1 MGRVK
6 VQIKKIENTTN
17 RQVTFSKRRNGL
29 MKKAYELSVL
39 CDVDVALVMFSPSGR
54 VSTFSGTKS
63 IEEIMERY
71 LNLPEHER
79 GRLQNQE
86 YLMRAL
92 GKSRYEA
99 ERAYQVPSPPSV
111 ESPFEDLQQEI
122 IRYKNQLEDLEKR
135 LRLYEGDTSEIT
147 TMCEADF
154 REQLLEET
162 LRQVRV
168 RKVSLPSHV
177 PSIDDYPQ
185 ENSSNVV
192 FNWLQQ
198 RDPQAQI
205 PSFNSMLPLRDQT
218 EQTNNI
224 LQQPLTFLNAPEV
237 QLSDQMS
244 PRIKME
250 ESQGHHRP
258 DFGQVIDVNLSSWTD
273 LYPTDDPF
281 PEAQPRERA
290 ILDLFLSQLNPIN
303 QDPL

>member
-6 VQIKKIENTTN
+6 VQIKRIENTTN

-39 CDVDVALVMFSPSGR
+39 CDVDVALIMFSPSGR
-54 VSTFSGTKS
+54 VSTFSGSKS

-99 ERAYQVPSPPSV
+99 ERAYQIQSPPSV
-111 ESPFEDLQQEI
+111 DSPFEDLQQEI
-122 IRYKNQLEDLEKR
+122 IRCKNQMEDLERR
-135 LRLYEGDTSEIT
+135 LRLYEGDTSDIT
-147 TMCEADF
+147 TLCDADF

-162 LRQVRV
+162 LRQVRL
-168 RKVSLPSHV
+168 RKVNLPPQV
-177 PSIDDYPQ
+177 TSIEDYPH
-185 ENSSNVV
+185 ENSSNMV

-205 PSFNSMLPLRDQT
+205 PSFNSLIPLRDQT
-218 EQTNNI
+218 EQTDNFV
-224 LQQPLTFLNAPEV
+224 QPLTFHNAPEL
-237 QLSDQMS
+237 QLNDQMS

-250 ESQGHHRP
+250 DESQGQRRP
-258 DFGQVIDVNLSSWTD
+258 DFGQVIDVNLSPWTD
-273 LYPTDDPF
+273 LYSTAWF
-281 PEAQPRERA
+281 
-290 ILDLFLSQLNPIN
+290 
-303 QDPL
+303 